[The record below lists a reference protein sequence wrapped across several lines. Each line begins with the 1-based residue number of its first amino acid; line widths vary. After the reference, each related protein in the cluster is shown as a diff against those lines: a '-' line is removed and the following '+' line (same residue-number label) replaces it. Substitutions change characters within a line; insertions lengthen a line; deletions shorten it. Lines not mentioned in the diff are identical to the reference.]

1 MSSTLFDSVDYP
13 GGLQKQFAKPK
24 HFKKIF
30 QDITAAV
37 VIIVVLVWNYEC
49 RNSVI
54 TIILT

>member
-13 GGLQKQFAKPK
+13 GGLQKQFAK

-49 RNSVI
+49 HNSVI